1 MLEPLVS
8 SKVRRKVLE
17 HLLAHPER
25 RFYLRGL
32 ARELGLT
39 VSPVH
44 RELKRL
50 ERFGVLKTFHEANV
64 CFYVTDETCPLLAQ
78 WSPTPLLSCESK
90 KGGGT
95 CDHAPMGATSR
106 PPAGL
111 GTSMP
116 PTAEDRGAIAG
127 LKQAGPRDPA
137 IGPALHQSGAGPW
150 PESTSDLPAASPVQA
165 RFFWSTLV
173 GVLSLGIALGVGI
186 VSALTLAN
194 RQLLALT
201 KTSAF
206 TSRLQ
211 AISQLPAAYG
221 AREMRSARLRLVPG
235 MVGGFNPPGLS
246 GESY

>member
-8 SKVRRKVLE
+8 SRVRRRLLE

-50 ERFGVLKTFHEANV
+50 ERFGVLKAFHEANV
-64 CFYVTDETCPLLAQ
+64 CFYVTDQTCPLLAQ
-78 WSPTPLLSCESK
+78 
-90 KGGGT
+90 
-95 CDHAPMGATSR
+95 
-106 PPAGL
+106 
-111 GTSMP
+111 
-116 PTAEDRGAIAG
+116 

-137 IGPALHQSGAGPW
+137 IVPQPW

-211 AISQLPAAYG
+211 LMGRASDPAISQLPAAYG